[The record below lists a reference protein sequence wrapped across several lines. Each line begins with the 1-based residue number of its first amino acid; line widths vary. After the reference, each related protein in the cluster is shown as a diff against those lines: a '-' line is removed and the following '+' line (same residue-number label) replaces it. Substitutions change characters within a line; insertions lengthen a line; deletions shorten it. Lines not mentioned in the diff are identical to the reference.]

1 MILGLVQTSDFG
13 VIGSEKPKF
22 SLVAA
27 DAATDVP
34 RTLQNYFSA
43 RQNGDFKAK
52 MGSGVI
58 FSAKILRKHRENRSR
73 KLRLSKILE
82 DIDPILRDGIRSSLT
97 IGRIIGID
105 LISK

>member
-1 MILGLVQTSDFG
+1 M
-13 VIGSEKPKF
+13 IGSGKPKI

-27 DAATDVP
+27 SAATDVP
-34 RTLQNYFSA
+34 CTLQNDFSA
-43 RQNGDFKAK
+43 RQNGDFEAK
-52 MGSGVI
+52 VGSGVL

-97 IGRIIGID
+97 IGRIIGISS
-105 LISK
+105 LSIGSISSRIL

>member
-52 MGSGVI
+52 MGPGVI
-58 FSAKILRKHRENRSR
+58 FSAKILRKNTG
-73 KLRLSKILE
+73 K
-82 DIDPILRDGIRSSLT
+82 
-97 IGRIIGID
+97 IGRGSRS
-105 LISK
+105 LCLSASKHLSMPKYWSAAL